1 MSQENSFNIYKFWL
15 SLAAFVIIVAGLKA
29 AQSIIVPLLLSIFI
43 ATISAPAILA
53 LERLKFPRV
62 LAFLIVLAL
71 VVSILVGIG
80 FIFTNSA
87 DNFVSSMGAYKEK
100 LTLVMENTQD
110 FFAQYGFDFFKKE
123 DLQKLFDPSGIFNFA
138 TAFLKSF
145 STILSKS
152 FLIFLT
158 VMFMLFETSS
168 LKTKIYLLLGKQ
180 SEHENPFSVFSRKL
194 NNYLAIKTVTS
205 LVTGILIGLGLSF
218 LGVDFALL
226 LGLIAFLLNYI
237 PSIGSVIAAIPAII
251 IALVG
256 LDMQTVLYVLI
267 LYVSINVIIGNVIEP
282 KFMGK
287 GLGLSVLV
295 VFLSLLFWGW
305 IFGYIGMFL
314 AVPLSM
320 TIKIAL
326 ESHPSTKAIA
336 MLLSSIDKKS
346 HSR

>member
-1 MSQENSFNIYKFWL
+1 MSQESSFNIYKFWL

-87 DNFVSSMGAYKEK
+87 DSFASSMGIYKQK
-100 LTLVMENTQD
+100 LTLVMENMQD
-110 FFAQYGFDFFKKE
+110 FFGQYGFDFFKKE

-180 SEHENPFSVFSRKL
+180 SKHENPFSVFSRKL

-205 LVTGILIGLGLSF
+205 LVTGILIGIGLSF

-237 PSIGSVIAAIPAII
+237 PSIGSVIAAIPALI

-256 LDMQTVLYVLI
+256 LDMQTVFYVLLLYVA
-267 LYVSINVIIGNVIEP
+267 INVIIGNVIEP
-282 KFMGK
+282 RFMGK

-305 IFGYIGMFL
+305 IFGYVGMFL

-346 HSR
+346 DSR

>member
-1 MSQENSFNIYKFWL
+1 MNNESHFNIYKFWI
-15 SLAAFVIIVAGLKA
+15 SLAAFVIIIAGLKA

-53 LERLKFPRV
+53 LERLKVPRV
-62 LAFLIVLAL
+62 LAFVIVLGL
-71 VVSILVGIG
+71 VVSVLIGIG
-80 FIFTNSA
+80 FIFTSSV
-87 DNFVSSMGAYKEK
+87 DSFVASMGSYKEK
-100 LTLVMENTQD
+100 LMSLIANMRT
-110 FFAQYGFDFFKKE
+110 FFDQYGFHFFAKE
-123 DLQKLFDPSGIFNFA
+123 DLQKLFDPSGIFSFT

-145 STILSKS
+145 SKILSQS

-168 LKTKIYLLLGKQ
+168 LKTKIYLLLGKKAEQ
-180 SEHENPFSVFSRKL
+180 ENPFSIFSKKL

-205 LVTGILIGLGLSF
+205 LVTGTLIGLGLSF

-256 LDMQTVLYVLI
+256 LDLQNVVYVVLLYVI
-267 LYVSINVIIGNVIEP
+267 INVVIGNVIEP
-282 KFMGK
+282 RFMGK

-305 IFGYIGMFL
+305 IFGYVGMFL

-336 MLLSSIDKKS
+336 MLLSSVDKKS
-346 HSR
+346 HSQ